1 MIRVGNKSA
10 CSVAKLNSSIGN
22 PWVQELIPVK
32 MKRIPFHWSLR
43 FLLSAQARVQA
54 PKCDHGEDDPK
65 LQPMPS
71 PAACIHLELMKT
83 YWNYWNKR
91 EGTWDKATQQETN
104 EYKWDKTWQDNST
117 KKKRKDCE
125 KTVLTEILDVH
136 HVLKGC
142 NHTIHAMDKSC
153 SMLRACPNHA
163 ASLKTATDLVCNSH
177 HNIALQLLAKAES

>member
-117 KKKRKDCE
+117 KKSERIVKKQFFQKFWMSITCSKDAITLSMQWTNRARCFAPVQIMQPVSRPPPIWSA
-125 KTVLTEILDVH
+125 TLT
-136 HVLKGC
+136 
-142 NHTIHAMDKSC
+142 T
-153 SMLRACPNHA
+153 
-163 ASLKTATDLVCNSH
+163 T
-177 HNIALQLLAKAES
+177 